1 LLYSLESFFGDGG
14 FLLFIRQL
22 LGFSFLRRA
31 GLGLDQMPIM
41 PMFPLNTVLMP
52 AMPLSLRIFEERY
65 LKLTGD
71 LILQENPEFG
81 VVLIDR
87 GPEVGGGEKRLGIGT
102 LASVQDIG
110 TLDQFYGVES
120 IGTQRFRVNAWL
132 PDDPYPIADIDFI
145 PDLVWDDALTSA
157 KDQLEVKV
165 RNLLAFASEFGDL
178 QYGADIEFSDDPIQA
193 SWQLAGVLP
202 VGPLDQLDLLQSP
215 STAELISSTHEL
227 VATLDEALKA
237 MLNQDVAGEG
247 NFAGN

>member
-1 LLYSLESFFGDGG
+1 
-14 FLLFIRQL
+14 
-22 LGFSFLRRA
+22 
-31 GLGLDQMPIM
+31 
-41 PMFPLNTVLMP
+41 MFPLGTVLMP

-81 VVLIDR
+81 VVLIER

-132 PDDPYPIADIDFI
+132 PDDPYPMADIDFI
-145 PDLVWDDALTSA
+145 PDLTWDESLVSE
-157 KDQLEVKV
+157 KLQLEIRV

-178 QYGADIEFSDDPIQA
+178 QYGPDTQLSDDPVDA
-193 SWQLAGVLP
+193 CWQLAGVLP
-202 VGPLDQLDLLQSP
+202 LGPLDQMDLLISE
-215 STAELISSTHEL
+215 STQELISRTNEIVS
-227 VATLDEALKA
+227 VLDEALKG
-237 MLNQDVAGEG
+237 MLG
-247 NFAGN
+247 